1 MPTNRRLRRSSLF
14 FTIPTPLLRWPPCP
28 RPGGARR
35 RADVGCRANSGWPTA
50 ITKISAG
57 LLLIVGLAR
66 VFHFEKGASYYF
78 HTWTFIAKLAL
89 FVTIGLVSII
99 PTIEF
104 LSWRQSIALGTPPA
118 VSATK
123 VRMLRSIIHLELA
136 GVVFILLFAAMMAKG
151 IGLMP

>member
-1 MPTNRRLRRSSLF
+1 MAALFAFLHHLAAFTLVASLAVEMVVIGGELTLQAARKLRL
-14 FTIPTPLLRWPPCP
+14 
-28 RPGGARR
+28 
-35 RADVGCRANSGWPTA
+35 ADLAYG
-50 ITKISAG
+50 ISAG

-66 VFHFEKGASYYF
+66 VFHFEKGATYYF

-99 PTIEF
+99 PTVEF
-104 LSWRQSIALGTPPA
+104 LSWRRSVALGKPPA

-136 GVVFILLFAAMMAKG
+136 GVVLILLFAAMMAKG
-151 IGLMP
+151 VGLM

>member
-1 MPTNRRLRRSSLF
+1 MAALFAFLHHLAAFTLVASLAVEMVVIGGELTLEAARKLRL
-14 FTIPTPLLRWPPCP
+14 
-28 RPGGARR
+28 
-35 RADVGCRANSGWPTA
+35 ADLAYG
-50 ITKISAG
+50 ISAG

-66 VFHFEKGASYYF
+66 VFHFEKGATYYF

-99 PTIEF
+99 PTVEF
-104 LSWRQSIALGTPPA
+104 LSWRRSVALGKPPA

-136 GVVFILLFAAMMAKG
+136 GVVLILLFAEMMAKG
-151 IGLMP
+151 VGLM

>member
-1 MPTNRRLRRSSLF
+1 MAALFAFLHHLSAFTLVASLAVEMVVIGGELTLEAARKLRL
-14 FTIPTPLLRWPPCP
+14 
-28 RPGGARR
+28 
-35 RADVGCRANSGWPTA
+35 ADLAYGL
-50 ITKISAG
+50 SAG

-66 VFHFEKGASYYF
+66 VFHFEKGATYYF

-99 PTIEF
+99 PTVEF
-104 LSWRQSIALGTPPA
+104 LSWRRSVALGKPPA

-136 GVVFILLFAAMMAKG
+136 GVVLILLFAAMMAKG
-151 IGLMP
+151 IGLM